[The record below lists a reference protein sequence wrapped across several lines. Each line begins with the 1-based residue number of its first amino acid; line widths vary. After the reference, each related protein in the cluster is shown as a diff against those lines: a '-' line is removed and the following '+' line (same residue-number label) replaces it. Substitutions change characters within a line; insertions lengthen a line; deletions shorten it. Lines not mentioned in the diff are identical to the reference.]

1 MAVVYNVLVRYDHAL
16 RRSGRAGGVLQE
28 EGLGRI
34 IDYAPACDA
43 LQSIGGEPL
52 NAKGSGRVFRIG
64 LVTDLTTA
72 DWR

>member
-16 RRSGRAGGVLQE
+16 RRSGRAGCVLQE
-28 EGLGRI
+28 EGLDWA
-34 IDYAPACDA
+34 IDCAPACDA

-52 NAKGSGRVFRIG
+52 NAEGSERVFRICMA
-64 LVTDLTTA
+64 TDLTTA